1 MKSIELLYRGEEKL
15 KNGGIGSPLCES
27 ELILSYLLGKQVES
41 LFIKPIEVNSA
52 VESAFDNIINL
63 RLNKQPLA
71 YLIGYQYFYG
81 RKFFVYPGVFI
92 PRYDSEILVLA
103 VLNYLKRD
111 KELYNINTRFNA
123 LEWGIGTGALMVTL
137 TLECPQ
143 INFVGVD
150 INPQACKVA
159 EINAKYHGLV
169 NTIPIYQVDGFK
181 YSELVKPGSIDIL
194 VSNPPYIKNSL
205 LEGLPPEVQKE
216 PIVALLGGEQG
227 IEVSLK
233 ILESYYDKIST
244 NGRVFLETDNAVLLI
259 EEAIRYGYQPENTY
273 TDLSGQERVV
283 VFIKRRVIDG

>member
-1 MKSIELLYRGEEKL
+1 MKSIELLYRGVEKL
-15 KNGGIGSPLCES
+15 KNGGITSPLCES
-27 ELILSYLLGKQVES
+27 ELILSHILEKQDEN
-41 LFIKPIEVNSA
+41 LFIKPLEVNSA
-52 VESAFDNIINL
+52 MENAFNNLINL

-111 KELYNINTRFNA
+111 QDINTRYNA
-123 LEWGIGTGALMVTL
+123 LEWGIGTGALMITL
-137 TLECPQ
+137 ILEYPQ

-150 INPQACKVA
+150 INPQACQVA
-159 EINAKYHGLV
+159 EKNAKYHGLV
-169 NTIPIYQVDGFK
+169 NTIPIFQVDGFK
-181 YSELVKPGSIDIL
+181 YCELVKPGSIDIL

-205 LEGLPPEVQKE
+205 WGGLPPEVQKE

-233 ILESYYDKIST
+233 ILESYYDKISI
-244 NGRVFLETDNAVLLI
+244 NGRVFLETDNAGLLI
-259 EEAIRYGYQPENTY
+259 EKAIRLGYQPENTY

-283 VFIKRRVIDG
+283 VFKKEEGY